1 MSHERVTETRP
12 VALAKAG
19 LTPSEIGRWRSTYHP
34 DGSVEFAFFSKLGN
48 KRFLAHVMA
57 DPTGTARTL

>member
-19 LTPSEIGRWRSTYHP
+19 LTPSEIGRWRSTFHA
-34 DGSVEFAFFSKLGN
+34 DGSVEFSFFSNRGN
-48 KRFLAHVMA
+48 RRFLAHVMV
-57 DPTGTARTL
+57 DPNGTARIL

>member
-19 LTPSEIGRWRSTYHP
+19 LTLSQIGRERATYHP
-34 DGSVEFAFFSKLGN
+34 DGSVEFAFFSKLGK
-48 KRFLAHVMA
+48 KRFLAHVMV
-57 DPTGTARTL
+57 DPSGIARAL